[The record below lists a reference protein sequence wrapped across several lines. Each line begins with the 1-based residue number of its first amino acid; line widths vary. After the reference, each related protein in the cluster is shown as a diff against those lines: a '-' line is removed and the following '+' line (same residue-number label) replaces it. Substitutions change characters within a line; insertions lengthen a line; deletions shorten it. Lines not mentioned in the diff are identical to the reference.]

1 MSKVLKLIKKQISCE
16 NNVWIT
22 AGLLIDQ
29 IPITTV
35 EFENEISELKDQLFE
50 IIHILGT
57 ISNMMSIITV
67 FGQNHFL
74 KRAKMLSFLKYVELN
89 STYFFK
95 LSLELKSTLIVT
107 NKMLL
112 CGQLLQT
119 FHSLNRHLESEL
131 KENCSDHTPMK
142 LLVSISSHDTL
153 VVLVNVDQVQ
163 KICRSMAQKVYENLF
178 VDHDHENEEYG
189 EPLLE

>member
-112 CGQLLQT
+112 CDQLLQT